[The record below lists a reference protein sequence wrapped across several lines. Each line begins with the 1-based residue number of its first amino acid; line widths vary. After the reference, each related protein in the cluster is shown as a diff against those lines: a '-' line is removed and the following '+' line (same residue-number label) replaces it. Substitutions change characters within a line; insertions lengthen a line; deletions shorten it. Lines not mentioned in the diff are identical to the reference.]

1 MSNSLDIGDDA
12 ARVYRAMLAH
22 PSMDF
27 QTLRKCTGLQEEALR
42 EQLDR
47 LSELSLVRPSTSEPG
62 VLHAVGPQVATKLIL
77 ARQEARLAAEQKR
90 TADIRL
96 AMEELSE
103 EFQQGFST
111 GVDGIDAAHGIDEI
125 RDRIRLLC
133 SEAREEVMAMA
144 PGAQSAENMESAKP
158 QDAELLARG
167 VRMRTLYQDS
177 LRNDRPT
184 VSYAAWLTSSGGQ
197 VRTAPTLPIRLL
209 IFDRATAIIP
219 MDAHGGGTRALF
231 VRSSGVLLALCELFE
246 AAWVGATP
254 LEGGSHKER
263 ERERDHDC
271 LVSPEPE
278 YLRLLAQGHTD
289 ETIAKRLGVSP
300 RTARRIAAQLM
311 EKLGAR
317 SRFQAGVEAAL
328 RGWVQTVD
336 P

>member
-1 MSNSLDIGDDA
+1 
-12 ARVYRAMLAH
+12 MLAH
-22 PSMDF
+22 PSMDL
-27 QTLRKCTGLQEEALR
+27 QELRNCTGLPEDDLR

-62 VLHAVGPQVATKLIL
+62 ALHAVGPQVATKLIL
-77 ARQEARLAAEQKR
+77 ARQEARLAAEQKK

-103 EFQQGFST
+103 EFRQGFSS
-111 GVDGIDAAHGIDEI
+111 GVDGIDAAQGIDEI
-125 RDRIRLLC
+125 RDRIHLLC
-133 SEAREEVMAMA
+133 SEVREEVMAMA
-144 PGAQSAENMESAKP
+144 PSGAQTAENMESAKP

-184 VSYAAWLTSSGGQ
+184 VNYAAWLTSSGGQ
-197 VRTAPTLPIRLL
+197 VRTAPTLPVRLL
-209 IFDRATAIIP
+209 IFDRSTAIIP
-219 MDAHGGGTRALF
+219 MDAHGGGSRALF
-231 VRSSGVLLALCELFE
+231 VRSGGVLLALCELFE
-246 AAWVGATP
+246 AAWVNAAP
-254 LEGGSHKER
+254 LGDGSHKER
-263 ERERDHDC
+263 ERERGQES
-271 LVSPEPE
+271 LVSPEHE